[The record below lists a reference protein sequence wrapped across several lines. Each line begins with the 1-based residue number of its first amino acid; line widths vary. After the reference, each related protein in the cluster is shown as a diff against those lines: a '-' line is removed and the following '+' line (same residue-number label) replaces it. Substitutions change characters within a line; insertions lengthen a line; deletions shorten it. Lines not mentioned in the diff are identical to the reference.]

1 MRKGANE
8 MAKHNKHLFRLN
20 SRRAAIV
27 VYECLGVVVVALI
40 AVLLTL
46 TYVVRV
52 VGVDGTSMMPTLK
65 DNDRLLLTYYEKT
78 YDRGDIVVIDRYGEE
93 PLIKR
98 IIAIGNDTVEIEHGQ
113 VRVNGDLLKEF
124 YIQGTTEIDADSNAK
139 RKWEVQEGFV
149 FVMGDNRNPG
159 ASVDSR
165 KDSIGLI
172 SVKDIVGRA
181 RWCIW
186 PPSSFGSIYD

>member
-1 MRKGANE
+1 
-8 MAKHNKHLFRLN
+8 MAKHNKHVFRLN

-27 VYECLGVVVVALI
+27 VYECLGVIVAALI

-52 VGVDGTSMMPTLK
+52 VGVDGSSMMPTLK
-65 DNDRLLLTYYEKT
+65 DNDRLLLTYYEET
-78 YDRGDIVVIDRYGEE
+78 YDRGDIVVIDRYGDK

-98 IIAIGNDTVEIEHGQ
+98 IIAIGNDTVEIEGGQ
-113 VRVNGDLLKEF
+113 VKVNDELLNEY
-124 YIQGTTEIDADSNAK
+124 YIQGTTELDPDSDGK
-139 RKWEVQEGFV
+139 KKWEVPEGFV

-186 PPSSFGSIYD
+186 PPSSFGSIHD